1 MHTYLDTYVKLVPSL
16 QVGSCIAWKQRQHC
30 QQSPASNR
38 NLQSHSTPSRQV
50 LKKKVKKA
58 LCSIQSG
65 NQKICRAS
73 SSCGPQWPVVKRHQ
87 IVLCSHGGRHGT
99 MGETLDRITSI
110 CHTHD
115 LKPLALE
122 VKKKSIHI
130 KEVENPMQ
138 PMYICMNK
146 KMKWGKKIRNLSY

>member
-1 MHTYLDTYVKLVPSL
+1 
-16 QVGSCIAWKQRQHC
+16 
-30 QQSPASNR
+30 
-38 NLQSHSTPSRQV
+38 
-50 LKKKVKKA
+50 
-58 LCSIQSG
+58 
-65 NQKICRAS
+65 
-73 SSCGPQWPVVKRHQ
+73 
-87 IVLCSHGGRHGT
+87 

-146 KMKWGKKIRNLSY
+146 KMK